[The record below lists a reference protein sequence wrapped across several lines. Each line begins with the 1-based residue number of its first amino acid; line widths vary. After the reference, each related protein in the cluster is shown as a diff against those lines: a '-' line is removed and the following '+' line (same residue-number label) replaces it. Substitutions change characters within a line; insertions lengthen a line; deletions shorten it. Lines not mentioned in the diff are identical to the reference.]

1 MYNGTLKKSRF
12 GLTLHKTEAKKNVKT
27 YSNYYKEWKKI
38 HPAKLSLEMKIKY
51 ISQYRKTECVAR

>member
-1 MYNGTLKKSRF
+1 MYSGTLKKSRF
-12 GLTLHKTEAKKNVKT
+12 GVALHKTEAKKNVKT

-51 ISQYRKTECVAR
+51 IS